1 MSAPTLPSDRP
12 GQVEASIP
20 RAGYYAVVTTIF
32 CALLLISNVAATKP
46 LEIGGLILDGGAIL
60 FPLTYV
66 LGDVLSEV
74 YGFGRAKRTIWLGF
88 ALGALASLCFWAVDA
103 LPAPDWGRPNAEAFT
118 LVLGFVPAIVLAS
131 LCGYLAG
138 QFLNSWVLVKMKE
151 RTGERSLWSR
161 LVGSTV
167 VGELADTAI
176 FCLIATAIG
185 PFIWAE
191 FWNYFLVGYLFKC
204 AVEIVMLPVTYRV
217 IAFMKRHEP
226 LYRPAVES

>member
-1 MSAPTLPSDRP
+1 MSAPTVPDGDLRP
-12 GQVEASIP
+12 AYAAGS
-20 RAGYYAVVTTIF
+20 RSGYYPVVMTVF
-32 CALLLISNVAATKP
+32 CALLLISNVAATRP
-46 LEIGGLILDGGAIL
+46 VEVAGLILDGGAIL

-74 YGFGRAKRTIWLGF
+74 YGFRRATKAIWIGF
-88 ALGALASLCFWAVDA
+88 GLGALASLCFWAVDS
-103 LPAPDWGRPNAEAFT
+103 LPAPEWAQPNDEAFH

-138 QFLNSWVLVKMKE
+138 QLLNSWVLVTMKQ
-151 RTGERSLWSR
+151 RTGERSLWTR

-167 VGELADTAI
+167 VGELADTLI

-204 AVEIVMLPVTYRV
+204 AVEVVMLPVTYRV
-217 IAFMKRHEP
+217 IAVMKRNEP
-226 LYRPAVES
+226 DYRPAAA

>member
-1 MSAPTLPSDRP
+1 MPQQPRP
-12 GQVEASIP
+12 AY
-20 RAGYYAVVTTIF
+20 AGSSRTSHYAVVMTVF

-46 LEIGGLILDGGAIL
+46 IEIGGLILDGGAVL

-66 LGDVLSEV
+66 LGDVLTEV
-74 YGFGRAKRTIWLGF
+74 YGFERAKRAIWIGF
-88 ALGALASLCFWAVDA
+88 ALGALASLCFWAVDS
-103 LPAPDWGRPNAEAFT
+103 LPAPDWGTANGAAFH

-138 QFLNSWVLVKMKE
+138 QFLNAWVLVKMKQ
-151 RTGERSLWSR
+151 RTGEGNLWSR

-167 VGELADTAI
+167 VGELADTLI

-226 LYRPAVES
+226 DYRPVAS

>member
-1 MSAPTLPSDRP
+1 MSAPTTPVPNPAADRM
-12 GQVEASIP
+12 AP
-20 RAGYYAVVTTIF
+20 RASLYGVVMTVF

-46 LEIGGLILDGGAIL
+46 IEIGGLILDGGAVL

-74 YGFGRAKRTIWLGF
+74 YGFGRAKRAIWLGF
-88 ALGALASLCFWAVDA
+88 ALGAVASLCFWAVDA
-103 LPAPDWGRPNAEAFT
+103 LPAPEWAAANADGFH

-138 QFLNSWVLVKMKE
+138 QMLNSWVLVTMKA

-176 FCLIATAIG
+176 FCLVATAIG

-191 FWNYFLVGYLFKC
+191 FWTYFLVGYLFKC
-204 AVEIVMLPVTYRV
+204 AVEVVMLPVTYRV

-226 LYRPAVES
+226 AYQSAA